1 MTPLIALAFVLA
13 APVPKDEPVKPEA
26 VTQRHALLLRDNR
39 MQRELGLSAEK
50 RVTLIDFFEAFDE
63 ENGRFVG
70 MLYPPSSGPGETKEQ
85 AEAKAKKHAEFQ
97 AKQRKR
103 MQAVAAGCLTPSQF
117 ARLVELERRCL
128 SLFAFAQADVVAE
141 LKLTADQVRAVKSAI
156 DEYRDKYEEEYDS
169 RKKPSGREP
178 HELAQPFLAALEK
191 NLTEAQRKRW
201 AELLGAEP
209 KIAPIGSGISRGIL
223 VIAAQ
228 PQH

>member
-1 MTPLIALAFVLA
+1 MLPLIAVGFVLA

-26 VTQRHALLLRDNR
+26 VTDRLALLLRDNR

-70 MLYPPSSGPGETKEQ
+70 ILYPPSGPGETKEQ
-85 AEAKAKKHAEFQ
+85 TEAKAKKHAEFQ
-97 AKQRKR
+97 TKQRKR
-103 MQAVAAGCLTPSQF
+103 MQALTAGCLTASQF
-117 ARLVELERRCL
+117 NRLVELERRCL
-128 SLFAFAQADVVAE
+128 SLFTFELPDVVAE
-141 LKLTADQVRAVKSAI
+141 LKLTADQIRAVKTATA
-156 DEYRDKYEEEYDS
+156 EYREKYEEEYDS
-169 RKKPSGREP
+169 RRKPSGREP
-178 HELAQPFLAALEK
+178 HELAKPYLTGIEK
-191 NLTEAQRKRW
+191 GLTEAQRKRW